1 MPASFLEVPDPAV
14 ENRRMSR
21 FISRFVSGDSR
32 SRIYGTMAGM
42 YSLVAV
48 SWYFPLTITK
58 IVAYENYFEHLR
70 VSEDVFQL
78 LALVPA
84 LAFLTYVILF
94 TWYQTKTVG
103 AGRGWKSKSRV
114 IEVNKVGV
122 KKVFGFMLKS

>member
-1 MPASFLEVPDPAV
+1 MPASFLEVPDPVV

-70 VSEDVFQL
+70 ASEDAFQGPNSI
-78 LALVPA
+78 AL
-84 LAFLTYVILF
+84 
-94 TWYQTKTVG
+94 
-103 AGRGWKSKSRV
+103 
-114 IEVNKVGV
+114 
-122 KKVFGFMLKS
+122 LKSQQTFQQTFQQMYL